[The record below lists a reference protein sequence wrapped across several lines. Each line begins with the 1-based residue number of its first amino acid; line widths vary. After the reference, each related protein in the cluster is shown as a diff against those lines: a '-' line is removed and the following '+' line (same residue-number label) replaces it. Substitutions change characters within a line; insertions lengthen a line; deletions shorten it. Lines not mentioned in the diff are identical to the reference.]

1 MRKVFALCM
10 ITVACIVSTTAC
22 GAGNSTNRA
31 GSDTSDSV
39 REITVNESSKSAE
52 TAAEENKNGNSAGTK
67 KSYAKI
73 TSDAKLQ
80 SFGGTVKLGG
90 SAYELYNYVEKSAS
104 NYASVVNTVASR
116 LKGKADVYDLVVPTS
131 MGITFPDNETS
142 KVNSS
147 DQKKSIHSIN
157 KKMNHQ
163 VKTVP

>member
-39 REITVNESSKSAE
+39 REITVNESSKPAE
-52 TAAEENKNGNSAGTK
+52 AAAEENKNGNSAGTK

-80 SFGGTVKLGG
+80 GFGGTVKLGG
-90 SAYELYNYVEKSAS
+90 NAYELYNYVEKSAS
-104 NYASVVNTVASR
+104 NYASVVKIGRAHV
-116 LKGKADVYDLVVPTS
+116 
-131 MGITFPDNETS
+131 
-142 KVNSS
+142 
-147 DQKKSIHSIN
+147 
-157 KKMNHQ
+157 
-163 VKTVP
+163 